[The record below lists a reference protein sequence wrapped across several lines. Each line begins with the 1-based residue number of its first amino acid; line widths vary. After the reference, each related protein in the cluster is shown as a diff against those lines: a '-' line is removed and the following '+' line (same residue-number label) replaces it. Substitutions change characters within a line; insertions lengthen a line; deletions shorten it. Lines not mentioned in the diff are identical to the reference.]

1 MSEPRQRDLPAII
14 SDVRRRWRMKLAL
27 RGATSALALGVLLLV
42 AAAVS
47 IQYGRYN
54 PTLIISLRVGLAA
67 AVLVIIGVFVVRPLR
82 RKVTDEQVAL
92 YLEEHEPGL
101 EAAIVS
107 AVDASRQAVVDPNHR
122 SPALVSRLI
131 ESAVEKCLSTNA
143 PKHVEQR
150 RLERYTVAATVVLV
164 VGFAIFGAGP
174 AMLRNALSALLI
186 TRDVQAAVPFKVIV
200 TPGSAKVP
208 KGADLQINASLQ
220 GFDAA
225 EATLLVRRDPTQPF
239 EKLPLARSGTGAFEG
254 LLFNV
259 ATPVEYQVE
268 ADGTSS
274 PVFTLT
280 VVDLPYVQQLKLE
293 YRFPAY
299 AGLEPQVVENGG
311 DIAVLAGTKVLAQ
324 ITATMKVPGGR
335 IRLNEKD
342 VVALQVAADGTLSG
356 TFTADKDGFYRVELD
371 APTGEHVAASPQ
383 YTIDVLADQPP
394 RVSFA
399 KPGRD
404 TTASAIEEVFV
415 EATANDDYGV
425 KNLELVYSV
434 NGGAE
439 KTLPLFQGSKRMP
452 EVTAGHT
459 FYLEEMG
466 VKTGDAVSY
475 YARATDAAGGKDRVT
490 SSDLY
495 FVRVRPFK
503 KDFRAAQSMAGGA
516 EVLLE

>member
-42 AAAVS
+42 AAAVG

-67 AVLVIIGVFVVRPLR
+67 AVLVVIGVFVVRPLR

-92 YLEEHEPGL
+92 YLEEHAPGL
-101 EAAIVS
+101 DAAIVS
-107 AVDASRQAVVDPNHR
+107 AVDAARQSMVDPNHR

-131 ESAVEKCLSTNA
+131 ESAVEKCLSTDA

-150 RLERYTVAATVVLV
+150 RLERYTVAATAVLV

-186 TRDVQAAVPFKVIV
+186 TRDVQAAVPFTLTV

-208 KGADLQINASLQ
+208 KGADQQINASLQ
-220 GFDAA
+220 GFDAV

-239 EKLPLARSGTGAFEG
+239 EKLPLAKSGTGAFEG

-259 ATPVEYQVE
+259 AAPVEYQVE

-299 AGLEPQVVENGG
+299 AGLDPQVVDNGG
-311 DIAVLAGTKVLAQ
+311 DIAVLAGTKVRAQ

-415 EATANDDYGV
+415 EATATDDYGV
-425 KNLELVYSV
+425 RNLELVYSV

-439 KTLPLFQGSKRMP
+439 KTLPLFQGSTRN
-452 EVTAGHT
+452 V
-459 FYLEEMG
+459 
-466 VKTGDAVSY
+466 
-475 YARATDAAGGKDRVT
+475 
-490 SSDLY
+490 
-495 FVRVRPFK
+495 
-503 KDFRAAQSMAGGA
+503 
-516 EVLLE
+516 